1 MEREVLMSLKGATAL
16 VRLAQNPRC
25 EVLGAMVMQE
35 GPETRFFE
43 RVVGE
48 PYGREYGERQSS
60 KRRGTQF
67 ERNAYAGDARLLRE
81 ALAPAIGLAP
91 DEIRVRNLLDDYPGT
106 KDDARVARL
115 RITRQLLA
123 DSLAG
128 RQAPHLII
136 QPQLLVPTNPGPRP
150 YFFIA
155 PDVLAWS
162 QQHGVYVPADLKS
175 FIVRENEVSRADLA
189 RVRLQLGA
197 QSLALMHEYDRLD
210 RGKTEVPATGLLIFS
225 HPNGLRPHEPRT
237 EDLRGA
243 RDAVRAGIE
252 AFLRHRR
259 RIDGLRAGAE
269 PYTVAAELAPHF
281 EEACLAHCVMSEWC
295 RSSVAGHARDLG
307 DAPGRLLG
315 NLALERV
322 AGFLLGTLAPSNDA
336 ERGIAAELRRIA
348 LEQGVRA
355 A

>member
-1 MEREVLMSLKGATAL
+1 MSLKGATAL

-25 EVLGAMVMQE
+25 EVLGAMVLQE
-35 GPETRFFE
+35 GPETRFYE
-43 RVVGE
+43 RAVGE
-48 PYGREYGERQSS
+48 PYDREFGERQSS

-81 ALAPAIGLAP
+81 ALAPVIGLEP
-91 DEIRVRNLLDDYPGT
+91 DQIRVRNLLDDYPGT

-115 RITRQLLA
+115 RITRGLLK

-128 RQAPHLII
+128 GVAPHLII

-155 PDVLAWS
+155 PDALVWA
-162 QQHGVYVPADLKS
+162 QQYGLYVPADLKS
-175 FIVRENEVSRADLA
+175 FVVRENEVSRADLA

-210 RGKTEVPATGLLIFS
+210 KGKTAVPATGLLIFS
-225 HPNGLRPHEPRT
+225 QPNGLRPHAPRT

-243 RDAVRAGIE
+243 REAVRVGIE
-252 AFLRHRR
+252 AFLRHRE
-259 RIDGLRAGAE
+259 RIDRLRAGAE
-269 PYTVAAELAPHF
+269 PYTVAAELTPHF
-281 EEACLAHCVMSEWC
+281 EERCLTNCVMADWC
-295 RSSVAGHARDLG
+295 RGIVAGRARDLG
-307 DAPGRLLG
+307 DSAGQLLG
-315 NLALERV
+315 NMELERM
-322 AGFLLGTLAPSNDA
+322 AGFLLGTAEPVSDA

-348 LEQGVRA
+348 EEHGVRA

>member
-1 MEREVLMSLKGATAL
+1 MSLKGATAL

-43 RVVGE
+43 RVVGT
-48 PYGREYGERQSS
+48 PYEREYGERQSS
-60 KRRGTQF
+60 KRRGVQF

-81 ALAPAIGLAP
+81 ALAPVIGLSA
-91 DEIRVRNLLDDYPGT
+91 DDIRVRNLLDDHPGS

-115 RITRQLLA
+115 RITRRLLA

-128 RQAPHLII
+128 RDAPHLII
-136 QPQLLVPTNPGPRP
+136 QPQLLVPTKPGPRP

-155 PDVLAWS
+155 PDILVWM
-162 QQHGVYVPADLKS
+162 QQYGLYAPADLKS
-175 FIVRENEVSRADLA
+175 FVVRENEVSRSDLA

-197 QSLALMHEYDRLD
+197 QSLALMHEYDHV
-210 RGKTEVPATGLLIFS
+210 GGNKTIVPATGLLIFS
-225 HPNGLRPHEPRT
+225 HPNGLRPHAPRI

-243 RDAVRAGIE
+243 REAVRVGIE

-259 RIDGLRAGAE
+259 RIDELRAGAE
-269 PYTVAAELAPHF
+269 PYTVAVDLEPHF
-281 EEACLAHCVMSEWC
+281 EEACLAQCVMSEWC
-295 RSSVAGHARDLG
+295 RNSVAGRARDLG
-307 DAPGRLLG
+307 DSAGHLLG
-315 NLALERV
+315 NIEFERIT
-322 AGFLLGTLAPSNDA
+322 GLLLGTATAANEV
-336 ERGIAAELRRIA
+336 ERAIAGELQRIA
-348 LEQGVRA
+348 NEYGVRA